1 MNLHAGYPQKGQFAP
16 GNSFAKGH
24 GAPLG
29 NQNASGYGPPA
40 RNINAVKTGEFM
52 TFEQYETPYD
62 RLRGGETELKVWCV
76 NAGHLYMRVRREL
89 IEARQQL
96 KAASFNRVERF

>member
-1 MNLHAGYPQKGQFAP
+1 MRNEKGQFAP

-29 NQNASGYGPPA
+29 NQNARGHGAPA

-52 TFEQYETPYD
+52 TFEDGETPYE
-62 RLRGGETELKVWCV
+62 RRRGGETELKAFSV
-76 NAGHLYMRVRREL
+76 NAGHLLMRVRREL
-89 IEARQQL
+89 IEEKQRL
-96 KAASFNRVERF
+96 KAASITGLIPKP

>member
-1 MNLHAGYPQKGQFAP
+1 MASNGRLKDGRFAS
-16 GNSFAKGH
+16 GNTFAKGH

-52 TFEQYETPYD
+52 TFEQYETPSD
-62 RLRGGETELKVWCV
+62 RLRGEAT
-76 NAGHLYMRVRREL
+76 RR
-89 IEARQQL
+89 
-96 KAASFNRVERF
+96 N

>member
-1 MNLHAGYPQKGQFAP
+1 MASNGRLKDGRFAS
-16 GNSFAKGH
+16 GNTFAKGH
-24 GAPLG
+24 GAPRG
-29 NQNASGYGPPA
+29 NQNARGYGAPT

-52 TFEQYETPYD
+52 QFEEGETPYE

-76 NAGHLYMRVRREL
+76 EAGHLYMRVRREL
-89 IEARQQL
+89 IEERQRL